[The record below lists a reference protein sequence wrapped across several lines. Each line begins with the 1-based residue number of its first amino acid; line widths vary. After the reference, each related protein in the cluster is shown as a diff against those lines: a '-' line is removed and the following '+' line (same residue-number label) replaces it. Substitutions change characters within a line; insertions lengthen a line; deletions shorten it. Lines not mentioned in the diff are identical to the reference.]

1 MTLPQS
7 ASPVAAT
14 PTGALTVH
22 HTDYGCLKATGEDA
36 LDLLNRLSTN
46 KVDHLEPG
54 HWAPTVLTSDR
65 GRIVDL
71 LCVVRAGDHVLLLTS
86 PGQQQPVIEWLDK
99 YTIMEDLEV
108 EDVSRSTAV
117 VALAGAGADAALG
130 LAGDE
135 PEYLPGR
142 IYPATTISVGGSVA
156 IAVSRPLG
164 NLPCR
169 LLIAPA
175 DAAEA
180 VTGALA
186 EAGAMTADA
195 DEWEILRVLSGNP
208 AFGSEMGEPYNPL
221 EAGLI
226 GAIDFTK
233 GCYIGQEV
241 IARLD
246 SYDRVQKYL
255 AVLRFSERRRYN
267 HRRIAGPRR
276 QDGGHGDLAVPD
288 TGRRAARPGLC
299 PHRCRRAGPGPGATG
314 PVIGHGHRRGH
325 PKAVRPGAGLQL
337 GARNV
342 NRQRNAPL
350 QPDYQGV

>member
-7 ASPVAAT
+7 ASNIAT
-14 PTGALTVH
+14 ESSRSLTVH

-54 HWAPTVLTSDR
+54 HWAPTVLTTDR

-71 LCVVRAGDHVLLLTS
+71 LWVVHAGDNVLLITS

-117 VALAGAGADAALG
+117 VALAGVGADAVLG
-130 LAGDE
+130 QAEDE
-135 PEYLPGR
+135 PDYLPGR
-142 IYPATTISVGGSVA
+142 VYQAATVSVGGVEA
-156 IAVSRPLG
+156 ITVSRPLG
-164 NLPCR
+164 GLACR
-169 LLIAPA
+169 LLILPE
-175 DAAEA
+175 DASAA
-180 VTGALA
+180 ATSALA
-186 EAGAMTADA
+186 EAGAVTADA
-195 DEWEILRVLSGNP
+195 DQWETLRVLNGSP

-255 AVLRFSERRRYN
+255 AVLRFSDGADATVGASLAHEGRT
-267 HRRIAGPRR
+267 AGTVTSLYRTP
-276 QDGGHGDLAVPD
+276 GGELRGLGYVRTAAASPGQTLELQAPASGTATVED
-288 TGRRAARPGLC
+288 TPKLF
-299 PHRCRRAGPGPGATG
+299 GPG
-314 PVIGHGHRRGH
+314 
-325 PKAVRPGAGLQL
+325 Q
-337 GARNV
+337 
-342 NRQRNAPL
+342 
-350 QPDYQGV
+350 DFS

>member
-1 MTLPQS
+1 MTLPHS
-7 ASPVAAT
+7 ASNIAT
-14 PTGALTVH
+14 ESTSGLTVH
-22 HTDYGCLKATGEDA
+22 RTDFGCLKAMGEDA

-54 HWAPTVLTSDR
+54 HWAPTVLTTDR

-71 LCVVRAGDHVLLLTS
+71 LCVIHAGDCVFLLTS

-108 EDVSRSTAV
+108 EDVSRSTTV
-117 VALAGAGADAALG
+117 VALAGAGTDAVLG

-142 IYPATTISVGGSVA
+142 IYPAATVSVGGVEA

-164 NLPCR
+164 DLSCR
-169 LLIAPA
+169 LLIVPT
-175 DAAEA
+175 DAASA

-186 EAGAMTADA
+186 EAGAATVEAD
-195 DEWEILRVLSGNP
+195 DWETLRVRSGNP

-255 AVLRFSERRRYN
+255 AVLRFSDGADATVGTSLAHEGRT
-267 HRRIAGPRR
+267 AGTVTSLYRTP
-276 QDGGHGDLAVPD
+276 GGELRGLGYVRTAAAEPGQTLELQAPSSGTATVED
-288 TGRRAARPGLC
+288 TPKLF
-299 PHRCRRAGPGPGATG
+299 GPG
-314 PVIGHGHRRGH
+314 
-325 PKAVRPGAGLQL
+325 Q
-337 GARNV
+337 
-342 NRQRNAPL
+342 
-350 QPDYQGV
+350 DFS

>member
-1 MTLPQS
+1 MTLSQP
-7 ASPVAAT
+7 ASNIAT
-14 PTGALTVH
+14 ESPGGLIVH

-36 LDLLNRLSTN
+36 LDLINRLSTN
-46 KVDHLEPG
+46 KVEHLEPG
-54 HWAPTVLTSDR
+54 HWAPTVLTTDR

-71 LCVVRAGDHVLLLTS
+71 LCVVHAGDHVLLLTS

-117 VALAGAGADAALG
+117 VALTGAGADAALG

-142 IYPATTISVGGSVA
+142 IYPAATVTVGGSEA

-164 NLPCR
+164 GLPCR
-169 LLIAPA
+169 LLILPG
-175 DAAEA
+175 DAADT

-186 EAGAMTADA
+186 EAGAATADT
-195 DEWEILRVLSGNP
+195 DQWEILRVGSGNP

-255 AVLRFSERRRYN
+255 AVLRFSGDADATVGASLAHEGRT
-267 HRRIAGPRR
+267 AGTVTSLYRTP
-276 QDGGHGDLAVPD
+276 GGELRGLGYVRTAAAVPGQTLELQAPASGTVTVED
-288 TGRRAARPGLC
+288 TPKLF
-299 PHRCRRAGPGPGATG
+299 GPG
-314 PVIGHGHRRGH
+314 
-325 PKAVRPGAGLQL
+325 Q
-337 GARNV
+337 
-342 NRQRNAPL
+342 
-350 QPDYQGV
+350 DFS

>member
-7 ASPVAAT
+7 ASSVAAT

-22 HTDYGCLKATGEDA
+22 HTDYGCLKATGDDA

-169 LLIAPA
+169 LLIAPT

-195 DEWEILRVLSGNP
+195 DQWETLRVLSGNP

-255 AVLRFSERRRYN
+255 AVLRFSGGSDATVGASLAHQGRT
-267 HRRIAGPRR
+267 AGTVTSLYRTP
-276 QDGGHGDLAVPD
+276 GGELRGLGYVRTAAAEPGQTLELQTPASGTATVED
-288 TGRRAARPGLC
+288 TPKLF
-299 PHRCRRAGPGPGATG
+299 GPG
-314 PVIGHGHRRGH
+314 
-325 PKAVRPGAGLQL
+325 Q
-337 GARNV
+337 
-342 NRQRNAPL
+342 
-350 QPDYQGV
+350 DFS

>member
-1 MTLPQS
+1 MTLSQP
-7 ASPVAAT
+7 ASNIAT
-14 PTGALTVH
+14 ESPSGLIVH
-22 HTDYGCLKATGEDA
+22 HTDYGCLKATGEDT
-36 LDLLNRLSTN
+36 LDLINRLSTN
-46 KVDHLEPG
+46 KVEHLEPG
-54 HWAPTVLTSDR
+54 HWAPTVLTTDR

-71 LCVVRAGDHVLLLTS
+71 LCVVHAGDHVLLITS

-117 VALAGAGADAALG
+117 VALAGVGADAVLG
-130 LAGDE
+130 QAEDE

-142 IYPATTISVGGSVA
+142 IYPAATVTVGGSEA
-156 IAVSRPLG
+156 IAVGRPLG
-164 NLPCR
+164 GLPCR
-169 LLIAPA
+169 LLILPG
-175 DAAEA
+175 DAADA

-186 EAGAMTADA
+186 EAGAATADA
-195 DEWEILRVLSGNP
+195 DHWETLRVGSGNP

-255 AVLRFSERRRYN
+255 AVLRFSDGADATVGASLAHEGRT
-267 HRRIAGPRR
+267 AGTVTSLYRTP
-276 QDGGHGDLAVPD
+276 GGELRGLGYVRTAAAEPGQTLELQAPASGTATVED
-288 TGRRAARPGLC
+288 TPKLF
-299 PHRCRRAGPGPGATG
+299 GPG
-314 PVIGHGHRRGH
+314 
-325 PKAVRPGAGLQL
+325 Q
-337 GARNV
+337 
-342 NRQRNAPL
+342 
-350 QPDYQGV
+350 DFS

>member
-22 HTDYGCLKATGEDA
+22 HTDYGCLKATGDDA

-142 IYPATTISVGGSVA
+142 IYPATTVTVGGSVA

-195 DEWEILRVLSGNP
+195 DQWETLRVLSGNP

-255 AVLRFSERRRYN
+255 AVLRFSDGADTTIGASLAHEGRT
-267 HRRIAGPRR
+267 AGTVTSLYRTP
-276 QDGGHGDLAVPD
+276 GGELRGLGYVRTAAAEPGQTLELQAPASGTATVED
-288 TGRRAARPGLC
+288 TPKLF
-299 PHRCRRAGPGPGATG
+299 GPG
-314 PVIGHGHRRGH
+314 
-325 PKAVRPGAGLQL
+325 Q
-337 GARNV
+337 
-342 NRQRNAPL
+342 
-350 QPDYQGV
+350 DFS

>member
-1 MTLPQS
+1 MTLSQP
-7 ASPVAAT
+7 ASNIAT
-14 PTGALTVH
+14 KSPGGLIVH

-36 LDLLNRLSTN
+36 LDLINRLSTN
-46 KVDHLEPG
+46 KVEHLEPG
-54 HWAPTVLTSDR
+54 HWAPTVLTTDR

-71 LCVVRAGDHVLLLTS
+71 LCVVHAGDCVYLLTS

-117 VALAGAGADAALG
+117 VALAGVGADAVLG
-130 LAGDE
+130 QAEDE
-135 PEYLPGR
+135 PEYLPGK
-142 IYPATTISVGGSVA
+142 IYPAATVTVGGSEA

-164 NLPCR
+164 CLPCR
-169 LLIAPA
+169 LLILPGN
-175 DAAEA
+175 AAHA
-180 VTGALA
+180 VTSALA
-186 EAGAMTADA
+186 EAGAATADA
-195 DEWEILRVLSGNP
+195 DQWETLRVGSGNP

-255 AVLRFSERRRYN
+255 AVLRFSGGADATVGASLAHEGRT
-267 HRRIAGPRR
+267 AGTVTSLYRTP
-276 QDGGHGDLAVPD
+276 GGELRGLGYVRTAAAVPGQTLELQPPASGTATVED
-288 TGRRAARPGLC
+288 TPKLF
-299 PHRCRRAGPGPGATG
+299 GPG
-314 PVIGHGHRRGH
+314 
-325 PKAVRPGAGLQL
+325 Q
-337 GARNV
+337 
-342 NRQRNAPL
+342 
-350 QPDYQGV
+350 DFS

>member
-1 MTLPQS
+1 MTLPQT
-7 ASPVAAT
+7 ASNIAT
-14 PTGALTVH
+14 ESPSDLLVH
-22 HTDYGCLKATGEDA
+22 HTNYGCIRATGEDA

-71 LCVVRAGDHVLLLTS
+71 LCVVHAGDHVLLLTS

-108 EDVSRSTAV
+108 EDVSQSTAV
-117 VALAGAGADAALG
+117 VALAGVGADAALG
-130 LAGDE
+130 LREDE
-135 PEYLPGR
+135 PDYLPGR
-142 IYPATTISVGGSVA
+142 VYPADAVSVGGADAITVA
-156 IAVSRPLG
+156 RPLG
-164 NLPCR
+164 ALPCR
-169 LLIAPA
+169 LLIVSGNAA
-175 DAAEA
+175 DAVTSAL
-180 VTGALA
+180 TGA
-186 EAGAMTADA
+186 GAVMADA
-195 DEWEILRVLSGNP
+195 GQWETLRVRSGDP

-255 AVLRFSERRRYN
+255 AALRFSDGAEVAVGASLAHEGRT
-267 HRRIAGPRR
+267 AGTVTSLYRTPAGELRGLGYVR
-276 QDGGHGDLAVPD
+276 TAAAGTGQTLELQAPATGTATVED
-288 TGRRAARPGLC
+288 TPKLF
-299 PHRCRRAGPGPGATG
+299 GPG
-314 PVIGHGHRRGH
+314 
-325 PKAVRPGAGLQL
+325 Q
-337 GARNV
+337 
-342 NRQRNAPL
+342 
-350 QPDYQGV
+350 DFS